1 MIVARSHD
9 KMYAFSETF
18 NLCIMQF
25 MHYER
30 KIIVGNEDQLS
41 NEEFLLYV
49 ACIISVSINL
59 RQQHCM
65 NLSDD

>member
-1 MIVARSHD
+1 
-9 KMYAFSETF
+9 
-18 NLCIMQF
+18 
-25 MHYER
+25 MHLALYER

-59 RQQHCM
+59 RQMHCM
-65 NLSDD
+65 NLSDDWVLMREIVQLIPVVNSLQHAP